1 MNRTFMIFNVNE
13 LHKIDFNTVL
23 ETSAETVRISIDG
36 ALTFVKWEGDMPQCV
51 SDLETKVGPYSY
63 EEMLQILSEPN
74 WTPPPEQDML

>member
-36 ALTFVKWEGDMPQCV
+36 ALTFVKWEGEVPECV
-51 SDLETKVGPYSY
+51 NNLETKVGPYSY
-63 EEMLQILSEPN
+63 EEMLEILSGPEWTSLEPDIN
-74 WTPPPEQDML
+74 P